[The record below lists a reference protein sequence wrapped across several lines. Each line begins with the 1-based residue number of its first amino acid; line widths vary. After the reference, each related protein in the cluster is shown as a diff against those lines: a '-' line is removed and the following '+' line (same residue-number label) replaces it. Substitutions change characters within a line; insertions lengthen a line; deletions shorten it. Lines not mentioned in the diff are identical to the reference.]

1 MWLWMDFD
9 GKVKWEQMLDF
20 SKGRREW
27 MRLHLLGGTGQ
38 WRAKWPL
45 PTQFK
50 QRVGSRQRVTW

>member
-20 SKGRREW
+20 SKGWQEW
-27 MRLHLLGGTGQ
+27 MLLHLLGGTGQ
-38 WRAKWPL
+38 WQAKWPL

-50 QRVGSRQRVTW
+50 